1 MRKLKPNE
9 RLIKEYEKF
18 VLVEVTCEN
27 GMKYRTTI
35 NKFEPKNTE
44 KVKTEGYR
52 RLNSSF

>member
-1 MRKLKPNE
+1 MRKLKSNE